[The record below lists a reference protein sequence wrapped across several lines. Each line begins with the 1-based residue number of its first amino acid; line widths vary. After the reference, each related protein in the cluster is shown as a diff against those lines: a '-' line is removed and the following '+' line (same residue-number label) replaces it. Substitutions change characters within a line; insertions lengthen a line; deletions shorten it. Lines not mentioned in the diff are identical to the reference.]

1 MANATNPFGDI
12 QKIMDQFKVPG
23 VDMPAIIE
31 ARRKDIEALVA
42 ANKAAFESMKALGA
56 KQTEMFKEA
65 MQGIQESAKAV
76 GKGVGDPGK
85 QAELVRNA
93 CAKAIADMQDL
104 AEMMRKSQADTMA
117 HITRR
122 ADEHVAEIK
131 NLMALK

>member
-131 NLMALK
+131 KLMALK

>member
-1 MANATNPFGDI
+1 MASETSPFSDI

-131 NLMALK
+131 KLMALK